1 MLRLLSAVSCCLAAL
16 DCPLGPF
23 FSGVVWLKR
32 LFRLKAGTNPP
43 ALFVILLSL
52 LSNILFLEEFNV
64 WFDSSSAQGI
74 FDYFPFGVFLL
85 CFLPFKGSPC
95 RFLEDDPFP
104 PSRLPV
110 AAAVGVTA
118 KE

>member
-1 MLRLLSAVSCCLAAL
+1 LN
-16 DCPLGPF
+16 
-23 FSGVVWLKR
+23 
-32 LFRLKAGTNPP
+32 AGTKTP

-64 WFDSSSAQGI
+64 WFDSSSAPGA
-74 FDYFPFGVFLL
+74 FDFALGVFLF

-95 RFLEDDPFP
+95 RFLEDEPFP
-104 PSRLPV
+104 PSLLPV

-118 KE
+118 ME

>member
-1 MLRLLSAVSCCLAAL
+1 MN
-16 DCPLGPF
+16 
-23 FSGVVWLKR
+23 
-32 LFRLKAGTNPP
+32 AGTKPP

-64 WFDSSSAQGI
+64 WFDSSSAGA

-95 RFLEDDPFP
+95 RFLEDDPLP
-104 PSRLPV
+104 ASLLPV

-118 KE
+118 ME